1 MNIMYC
7 EIKLQINYSNT
18 LKLILILYV
27 LIAIRITLLI
37 SKI

>member
-1 MNIMYC
+1 MFERYQRN
-7 EIKLQINYSNT
+7 EKA